1 MSAQGTKT
9 PWWVALGLVLVML
22 VNLGSNLYWLDQ
34 NVVQIGR
41 DASGHLERTA
51 QIATL
56 LETITPQTLF
66 QALTFTDY
74 RPPALYLA
82 AQPFYG
88 LLGRTMDS
96 AQLTNVLLM
105 TAILALTYL
114 LASQVVSQ
122 VAALLATAVTA
133 FLPMLMG
140 MSRLYYTENF
150 LTTVLLLNLLALV
163 KSGDF
168 QRRGWALVWGVA
180 LGLALLVKWT
190 APIYILLPTLFVLRD
205 TLRTTAEKG
214 TASVPGT
221 DQQPAGHRKQQLVS
235 AWHAGWRNGAG
246 SVISGPKLLLAVGG
260 ALLIAAFVYLPNQT
274 TMQEFFL
281 GDWIAVGW
289 VIVWTFFFYSYAQP
303 RSAINNLLTAIW
315 FGVALASFW
324 YLPRIDFLNRLNDV
338 AFGTD
343 RGTQEAFDLWRL
355 TNYTRYF
362 LYLGREHLGLLPA
375 LLILPAGL
383 LPWLG
388 RAREW
393 RNARTGIVLLWGV
406 LLSTYLFLTPLA
418 QATERN
424 LTPILPVLAILL
436 ADALRAYPRWL
447 GMTFGV
453 AWVGVLALQF
463 GLYTF
468 DAARPFQQNTAALW
482 AKSEYLVQPASG
494 VTDPGYAIAP
504 DVFATILANSPY
516 RSKGFGLLGEEGKTE
531 VFTTEK
537 PVTLGMLIDSWEI
550 HRGSFRYLI
559 AEQRLPIELMALTEA
574 SSRGWSE
581 LMQNQWVLLKEGDNS
596 QVAAPGQALLQRIG
610 DSDPL
615 FSQLYQEVK
624 RYPLPSGETAV
635 LYYRPIGSPRPQDF
649 PVLLI
654 ETAKIADALNA
665 WWQPGATLF
674 FSDADVATWVGIHDL
689 VADHMLIPQAPGDN
703 AENLLADATGPIFA
717 VTRYDTPQV
726 HDYLS
731 ATSDFVQGTGD
742 GEFKLALFWRG
753 TEALTTMPVAADW
766 GDVQITE
773 VRALAPTVVGSVLP
787 VEMMATGQTDGTRK
801 VSVRLVDESGAVVA
815 QADTALT
822 DRMRVMLFAPQ
833 AKSAG
838 AYTIAAVLYD
848 PNTLQPFLDRQ
859 QQELVP
865 LTPIQLQA
873 RSESQ

>member
-1 MSAQGTKT
+1 
-9 PWWVALGLVLVML
+9 ML

-114 LASQVVSQ
+114 LANQVVSP

-133 FLPMLMG
+133 FLPILMG

-163 KSGDF
+163 KSGGF
-168 QRRGWALVWGVA
+168 QRRGWALVWGIT

-190 APIYILLPTLFVLRD
+190 APIYIVLPTLFVLRD
-205 TLRTTAEKG
+205 AIRTLVENVKAKWLSTNIAREAARVVWE
-214 TASVPGT
+214 
-221 DQQPAGHRKQQLVS
+221 H
-235 AWHAGWRNGAG
+235 G
-246 SVISGPKLLLAVGG
+246 SITWSKLLLAVAMAIMLA
-260 ALLIAAFVYLPNQT
+260 ALVYLPNQAT
-274 TMQEFFL
+274 IREFLL

-289 VIVWTFFFYSYAQP
+289 VILWTLFFYSYAQP
-303 RSAINNLLTAIW
+303 RSVINNLLTAIW
-315 FGVALASFW
+315 LGVALASFW
-324 YLPRIDFLNRLNDV
+324 YLPRIDFLTRLNDV

-393 RNARTGIVLLWGV
+393 RKARTGIVLLWGV

-424 LTPILPVLAILL
+424 LTPILPILAILL

-504 DVFATILANSPY
+504 DVFATIL
-516 RSKGFGLLGEEGKTE
+516 E
-531 VFTTEK
+531 TTETHGGLPNGK
-537 PVTLGMLIDSWEI
+537 LVTLGMLIDSWEI

-581 LMQNQWVLLKEGDNS
+581 LMQNQWVLLKAGDNS

-610 DSDPL
+610 DGDPL

-635 LYYRPIGSPRPQDF
+635 LYYRPIGSPRPPDF

-717 VTRYDTPQV
+717 VTRYDTQQV

-731 ATSDFVQGTGD
+731 ATSDYVQGAGD
-742 GEFKLALFWRG
+742 GEFKLALLWRG

-766 GDVQITE
+766 GDAQITE
-773 VRALAPTVVGSVLP
+773 VRALVPAVIGSVLP
-787 VEMMATGQTDGTRK
+787 IEMKATGQTDGTRK
-801 VSVRLVDESGAVVA
+801 VSVRLVDESGNVVA

-822 DRMRVMLFAPQ
+822 DQMRVMLFAPQ

-865 LTPIQLQA
+865 LTAMQLQA

>member
-114 LASQVVSQ
+114 LANQVVSP

-133 FLPMLMG
+133 FLPILMG

-163 KSGDF
+163 KSGGF
-168 QRRGWALVWGVA
+168 QRRGWALVWGIT

-190 APIYILLPTLFVLRD
+190 APIYIVLPTLFVLRD
-205 TLRTTAEKG
+205 AIRTLVENVKAKWLSTNIAREAARVVWE
-214 TASVPGT
+214 
-221 DQQPAGHRKQQLVS
+221 H
-235 AWHAGWRNGAG
+235 G
-246 SVISGPKLLLAVGG
+246 SITWSKLLLAVAMAIMLA
-260 ALLIAAFVYLPNQT
+260 ALVYLPNQAT
-274 TMQEFFL
+274 IREFLL

-289 VIVWTFFFYSYAQP
+289 VILWTLFFYSYAQP
-303 RSAINNLLTAIW
+303 RSVINNLLTAIW
-315 FGVALASFW
+315 LGVALASFW
-324 YLPRIDFLNRLNDV
+324 YLPRIDFLTRLNDV

-393 RNARTGIVLLWGV
+393 RKARTGIVLLWGV

-424 LTPILPVLAILL
+424 LTPILPILAILL

-504 DVFATILANSPY
+504 DVFATIL
-516 RSKGFGLLGEEGKTE
+516 E
-531 VFTTEK
+531 TTEK
-537 PVTLGMLIDSWEI
+537 HGGLSNGKLVTLGMLIDSWEI

-596 QVAAPGQALLQRIG
+596 QVAAPGQALLQRIS
-610 DSDPL
+610 DNDPL
-615 FSQLYQEVK
+615 FTPLYQEVK
-624 RYPLPSGETAV
+624 RYPLPSGEKAI
-635 LYYRPIGSPRPQDF
+635 LYYRPVGSPRPQDF

-717 VTRYDTPQV
+717 VTRYDTQQV

-731 ATSDFVQGTGD
+731 ATSDYVQGAGD
-742 GEFKLALFWRG
+742 GEFKLALLWRG

-766 GDVQITE
+766 GDAQITE
-773 VRALAPTVVGSVLP
+773 VRALVPAVIGSVLP
-787 VEMMATGQTDGTRK
+787 IEMKATGQTDGTRK
-801 VSVRLVDESGAVVA
+801 VSVRLVDESGNVVA

-822 DRMRVMLFAPQ
+822 DQMRVMLFAPQ

-865 LTPIQLQA
+865 LTAMQLQA

>member
-1 MSAQGTKT
+1 MSEQRTKA
-9 PWWVALGLVLVML
+9 PRWVGLGLLLVIL
-22 VNLGSNLYWLDQ
+22 VNLSGNLYWIDQ

-51 QIATL
+51 RIATL
-56 LETITPQTLF
+56 LEEISPQTLF

-82 AQPFYG
+82 AQPFYA
-88 LLGRTMDS
+88 LLGRAMDS
-96 AQLTNVLLM
+96 VQLTNVILM
-105 TAILALTYL
+105 MAILVLTYL
-114 LASQVVSQ
+114 LAIQIVSPVV
-122 VAALLATAVTA
+122 ALLATAMTA

-150 LTTVLLLNLLALV
+150 LTTVLLLNLLALA
-163 KSGDF
+163 KSAGF
-168 QRRGWALVWGVA
+168 QRRGWALVWGVTV
-180 LGLALLVKWT
+180 GLALLVKWT
-190 APIYILLPTLFVLRD
+190 APIYILLPTVFVLW
-205 TLRTTAEKG
+205 A
-214 TASVPGT
+214 ASVPGI
-221 DQQPAGHRKQQLVS
+221 DQQRLGHSKQLLVS
-235 AWHAGWRNGAG
+235 AWHAGWRNAAG
-246 SVISGPKLLLAVGG
+246 RTIVWSKLLLAVAVAVGIG
-260 ALLIAAFVYLPNQT
+260 LAVYIPNQT
-274 TMQEFFL
+274 TMQEFLL
-281 GDWIAVGW
+281 GDWIVVGW
-289 VIVWTFFFYSYAQP
+289 VIVWTLFFYSYTQP
-303 RSAINNLLTAIW
+303 QNVINNVLTALW
-315 FGVALASFW
+315 LGVALASFW
-324 YLPRIDFLNRLNDV
+324 YLPRIDFLTRLNDV

-343 RGTQEAFDLWRL
+343 RGTQEAFDFWRL
-355 TNYTRYF
+355 SNYTRYF

-393 RNARTGIVLLWGV
+393 RKARTGIILLWSV

-447 GMTFGV
+447 GVTLGV

-468 DAARPFQQNTAALW
+468 DAARPFQQSTAAFW
-482 AKSEYLVQPASG
+482 AKSEYLVQPTSG

-504 DVFATILANSPY
+504 DVFATILETAEKQG
-516 RSKGFGLLGEEGKTE
+516 RLADG
-531 VFTTEK
+531 K

-559 AEQRLPIELMALTEA
+559 AEQKLPIELMALTEG

-610 DSDPL
+610 NGDPL
-615 FSQLYQEVK
+615 FTQLYQEVK

-635 LYYRPIGSPRPQDF
+635 LYYRPTGSPRPQDF

-665 WWQPGATLF
+665 WWQPGATLYL
-674 FSDADVATWVGIHDL
+674 SDADVATWVGIHDL
-689 VADHMLIPQAPGDN
+689 AADRILMPQSTDEN
-703 AENLLADATGPIFA
+703 AERLLADATGMIFA

-753 TEALTTMPVAADW
+753 TEPLTTLPATGDW
-766 GDVQITE
+766 GNVQITE
-773 VRALAPTVVGSVLP
+773 LRTLSPAVVGSVLP
-787 VEMMATGQTDGTRK
+787 VEMAATGQTDGTRK
-801 VSVRLVDESGAVVA
+801 VSVRLVDDGGNVLA
-815 QADTALT
+815 QADTTLT
-822 DRMRVMLFAPQ
+822 ERMRIMLFAPQ
-833 AKSAG
+833 AKAG
-838 AYTIAAVLYD
+838 DYTIAAILYD
-848 PNTLQPFLDRQ
+848 PNTLQPFLDHQ
-859 QQELVP
+859 QRELVP
-865 LTPIQLQA
+865 LAPMQMQA
-873 RSESQ
+873 RGEGGQ

>member
-9 PWWVALGLVLVML
+9 PWWVVLGLVLVML

-114 LASQVVSQ
+114 LANQVVSP

-133 FLPMLMG
+133 FLPILMG

-163 KSGDF
+163 KSGGF
-168 QRRGWALVWGVA
+168 QRRGWALVWGIT

-190 APIYILLPTLFVLRD
+190 APIYIVLPTLFVLRD
-205 TLRTTAEKG
+205 AIRTLVENVKAKWLSTNIAREAARVVWE
-214 TASVPGT
+214 
-221 DQQPAGHRKQQLVS
+221 H
-235 AWHAGWRNGAG
+235 G
-246 SVISGPKLLLAVGG
+246 SITWSKLLLAVAMAIMLA
-260 ALLIAAFVYLPNQT
+260 ALVYLPNQAT
-274 TMQEFFL
+274 IREFLL

-289 VIVWTFFFYSYAQP
+289 VILWTLFFYSYAQP
-303 RSAINNLLTAIW
+303 RSVINNLLTAIW
-315 FGVALASFW
+315 LGVALASFW
-324 YLPRIDFLNRLNDV
+324 YLPRIDFLTRLNDV

-343 RGTQEAFDLWRL
+343 RGTQEAFALWRL

-393 RNARTGIVLLWGV
+393 RKARTGIVLLWGV

-424 LTPILPVLAILL
+424 LTPILPILAILL

-504 DVFATILANSPY
+504 DVFATIL
-516 RSKGFGLLGEEGKTE
+516 E
-531 VFTTEK
+531 TTEK
-537 PVTLGMLIDSWEI
+537 HGGLSNGKLVTLGMLIDSWEI

-596 QVAAPGQALLQRIG
+596 QVAAPGQALLQRIS
-610 DSDPL
+610 DNDPL
-615 FSQLYQEVK
+615 FTPLYQEVK
-624 RYPLPSGETAV
+624 RYPLPSGEKAI
-635 LYYRPIGSPRPQDF
+635 LYYRPVGSPRPQDF

-717 VTRYDTPQV
+717 VTRYDTQQV

-731 ATSDFVQGTGD
+731 ATSDYVQGAGD
-742 GEFKLALFWRG
+742 GEFKLALLWRG

-766 GDVQITE
+766 GDAQITE
-773 VRALAPTVVGSVLP
+773 VRALVPAVIGSVLP
-787 VEMMATGQTDGTRK
+787 IEMKATGQTDGTRK
-801 VSVRLVDESGAVVA
+801 VSVRLVDESGNVVA

-822 DRMRVMLFAPQ
+822 DQMRVMLFAPQ

-865 LTPIQLQA
+865 LTAMQLQA

>member
-66 QALTFTDY
+66 QALNFTDY

-114 LASQVVSQ
+114 LANQVVSP

-133 FLPMLMG
+133 FLPILMG

-163 KSGDF
+163 KSGGF
-168 QRRGWALVWGVA
+168 QRRGWALVWGIT

-190 APIYILLPTLFVLRD
+190 APIYIVLPTLFVLRD
-205 TLRTTAEKG
+205 AIRTLVENVKAKWLSTNIAREAARVVWE
-214 TASVPGT
+214 
-221 DQQPAGHRKQQLVS
+221 H
-235 AWHAGWRNGAG
+235 G
-246 SVISGPKLLLAVGG
+246 SITWSKLLLAVAMAIMLA
-260 ALLIAAFVYLPNQT
+260 ALVYLPNQAT
-274 TMQEFFL
+274 IREFLL

-289 VIVWTFFFYSYAQP
+289 VILWTLFFYSYAQP
-303 RSAINNLLTAIW
+303 RSVINNLLTAIW
-315 FGVALASFW
+315 LGVALASFW
-324 YLPRIDFLNRLNDV
+324 YLPRIDFLTRLNDV

-393 RNARTGIVLLWGV
+393 RKARTGIVLLWGV

-424 LTPILPVLAILL
+424 LTPILPILAILL

-504 DVFATILANSPY
+504 DVFATIL
-516 RSKGFGLLGEEGKTE
+516 E
-531 VFTTEK
+531 TTEK
-537 PVTLGMLIDSWEI
+537 HGSLSNGKLVTLGMLIDSWEI

-581 LMQNQWVLLKEGDNS
+581 LMQNQWVLLKAGDNS

-610 DSDPL
+610 DGDPL

-717 VTRYDTPQV
+717 VTRYDTQQV

-742 GEFKLALFWRG
+742 GEFTLALFWRG

-766 GDVQITE
+766 GDAQITE
-773 VRALAPTVVGSVLP
+773 VRALVPAVIGSVLP
-787 VEMMATGQTDGTRK
+787 IEMKATGKTDGTRK
-801 VSVRLVDESGAVVA
+801 V
-815 QADTALT
+815 
-822 DRMRVMLFAPQ
+822 
-833 AKSAG
+833 
-838 AYTIAAVLYD
+838 
-848 PNTLQPFLDRQ
+848 
-859 QQELVP
+859 
-865 LTPIQLQA
+865 
-873 RSESQ
+873 